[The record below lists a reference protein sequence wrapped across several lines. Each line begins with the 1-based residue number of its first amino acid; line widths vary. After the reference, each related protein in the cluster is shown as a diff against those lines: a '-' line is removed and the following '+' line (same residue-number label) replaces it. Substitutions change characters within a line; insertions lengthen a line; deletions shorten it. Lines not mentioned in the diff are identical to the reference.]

1 MSGVFSARRLG
12 GVVLAGVMALGFADF
27 VLWRWAGGELADSYS
42 SWRDARIAE
51 GFTVADAPPR
61 LTGWPFAARL
71 IVAGFALRAGA
82 AGSPTS
88 LEFSAPEIDL
98 SVAISAPRDLV
109 ITPALPARLQL
120 GPLPPL
126 ALTAAALSIHAL
138 LGARAEE
145 RPAVL
150 TARDLNLSPEGHGPE
165 GNGDGAVRVAAL
177 DLSLLPPDSDARV
190 DFRLQARAID
200 LPAGVT
206 WPFGRRIGLLDLTA
220 DLAPPLPL
228 PIIDSARTA
237 AAWRDAGGR
246 LRLAPARLEW
256 GGLTLGG
263 EAHLTLD
270 RALAPQAVGAVH
282 LVDPDAA
289 VATLARQGLMTRQ
302 SAMAIAAV
310 LSLLAQP
317 RTKGGKPEI
326 DLPFTLESGILSA
339 AGVPLLRLPF
349 FPDAAP

>member
-12 GVVLAGVMALGFADF
+12 GVVLAGVMALGLADF

-51 GFTVADAPPR
+51 GFTVADAPTR
-61 LTGWPFAARL
+61 LIGWPFAARL

-88 LEFSAPEIDL
+88 FEFSAPEIEL

-109 ITPALPARLQL
+109 VTPALPARLRL

-126 ALTAAALSIHAL
+126 ALTAAALSIRAR

-150 TARDLNLSPEGHGPE
+150 TARDLNLSPEG
-165 GNGDGAVRVAAL
+165 NGAGAVRVAAI

-246 LRLAPARLEW
+246 LTLAPARLEW

-302 SAMAIAAV
+302 SAMAIGAV

-317 RTKGGKPEI
+317 RTEGGKPEI
-326 DLPFTLESGILSA
+326 DLPFTLDSGILSA

-349 FPDAAP
+349 FPGAAP

>member
-1 MSGVFSARRLG
+1 VSGVFSARRLG
-12 GVVLAGVMALGFADF
+12 GVVLAGVMALGLADF
-27 VLWRWAGGELADSYS
+27 VLWRWAGSVLADSYS

-51 GFTVADAPPR
+51 GFAVTDAPPR

-88 LEFSAPEIDL
+88 VEFSAPEIDL

-109 ITPALPARLQL
+109 ITPALPARLRL

-126 ALTAAALSIHAL
+126 ALTATALSIHAR

-150 TARDLNLSPEGHGPE
+150 TARDLNLSPEG
-165 GNGDGAVRVAAL
+165 NGGGAIRVAAI

-206 WPFGRRIGLLDLTA
+206 WPFGRRIGLLDFTA

-246 LRLAPARLEW
+246 LTLAPARLEW
-256 GGLTLGG
+256 GGLSLGG

-270 RALAPQAVGAVH
+270 RALAPQAVGSVH
-282 LVDPDAA
+282 RVDPAAA

-302 SAMAIAAV
+302 SAMAIGAV

-317 RTKGGKPEI
+317 RTEGGKPEI
-326 DLPFTLESGILSA
+326 DLPFTLDSGILSA

-349 FPDAAP
+349 FPGAAP

>member
-12 GVVLAGVMALGFADF
+12 GVVLAGVMALGLADF

-51 GFTVADAPPR
+51 GFTVADAPTR

-88 LEFSAPEIDL
+88 FEFSAPEIEL

-109 ITPALPARLQL
+109 ITPALPARLRL

-126 ALTAAALSIHAL
+126 ALTAAALSIRAR

-150 TARDLNLSPEGHGPE
+150 TARDLNLSPEG
-165 GNGDGAVRVAAL
+165 NGAGAVRVAAI

-246 LRLAPARLEW
+246 LTLAPARLEW

-302 SAMAIAAV
+302 SAMAIGAV

-317 RTKGGKPEI
+317 RTEGGKPEI
-326 DLPFTLESGILSA
+326 DLPFTLDSGILSA

-349 FPDAAP
+349 FPGAAP